1 MAGDFAG
8 SGRPL
13 EEYREYLHLLVR
25 LHLEPGSRG
34 RLDAS
39 DVVQQTL
46 LKAHERQNQFRG
58 QNEGEWA
65 AWLRAIL
72 ATTLADALRRLGRDD
87 AAFHYSIQQTLE
99 DSSSKLEA
107 WFADP
112 GRRLAKH

>member
-1 MAGDFAG
+1 MAGDSAA

-25 LHLEPGSRG
+25 LQLAPGSQS

-46 LKAHERQNQFRG
+46 LKAHERQRQFHG
-58 QNEGEWA
+58 QSEGERA

-72 ATTLADALRRLGRDD
+72 ITGYPDRLRRLPPLGESNPRSFTKPFQGPELLAAISDALRN
-87 AAFHYSIQQTLE
+87 S
-99 DSSSKLEA
+99 
-107 WFADP
+107 
-112 GRRLAKH
+112 RR